1 MDRLINVAV
10 NGSYV
15 VKDADFA
22 GVQGEYN
29 ITTLRITF
37 GEDWDGYAK
46 SVTWLNARGENP
58 TKIEQLTPE
67 AGSQGRTFLC
77 KIPLEALE
85 IEGRCEFVI
94 DGEAEIDDLP
104 VRQRTAG
111 DSLRVRYAPDSD
123 HAGNTQAPTPTDL
136 DQFRQAFSEIQSGIS
151 DALAGAARAEAAAGD
166 AEVEAD
172 RAEAAA
178 ATAEGYRDD
187 AKASVNFAGAAAAQA
202 QAAASASSSYKDAA
216 EAAAKRAEDAAA
228 NSGGGSG
235 GGGSGGG
242 GDSTAAEEA
251 AKRAESSAAEAA
263 KSAEDA
269 EESAQRIE
277 NMTVT
282 GEEYD
287 PGWPPLYNPTT
298 VEKTVNEDG
307 SINLHFYVP
316 QGPRG
321 VPGEPGLAY
330 VPKINASTG
339 MITWEYKTE
348 GWRPEEI
355 PSHKVIPQRGTDY
368 WTEADKQ
375 QIIDEVLDRVSEEG
389 LLPEAE
395 GVEF

>member
-58 TKIEQLTPE
+58 TKIELLTPE
-67 AGSQGRTFLC
+67 AGSGRTFLC

-94 DGEAEIDDLP
+94 DGTAKVDDLP

-123 HAGNTQAPTPTDL
+123 HAGNTQAPTQTDL
-136 DQFRQAFSEIQSGIS
+136 DQFRQAFAEIQSGIS
-151 DALAGAARAEAAAGD
+151 DALAGA
-166 AEVEAD
+166 D

-178 ATAEGYRDD
+178 ETAEGYRDD
-187 AKASVNFAGAAAAQA
+187 AKSSVNFAGAAAAQA
-202 QAAASASSSYKDAA
+202 QAAANASSSYKDAA

-242 GDSTAAEEA
+242 GDGTAAEEA
-251 AKRAESSAAEAA
+251 AKRAESSAAAA
-263 KSAEDA
+263 AQSAEDA

-277 NMTVT
+277 SMTVT

-321 VPGEPGLAY
+321 ERGDPALTY
-330 VPKINASTG
+330 VPKIDASTG
-339 MITWEYKTE
+339 MITWEYKYVGET
-348 GWRPEEI
+348 PETI

-375 QIIDEVLDRVSEEG
+375 QIVDEVLARVSEEG